1 MDTNINLFLI
11 LILCFGLV
19 IYFIPTIIA
28 SCNKCENFSAIFVL
42 NLFLGWTFIG
52 WTIALVWSFVNN
64 EKKDQVIEAKQKK
77 DQVIETKQ
85 KKDQVIEAKQNKV
98 IIDSVQNNKL
108 GTKIIKNFDI

>member
-28 SCNKCENFSAIFVL
+28 SCNKCENFSAIFAL

-64 EKKDQVIEAKQKK
+64 EKKDR
-77 DQVIETKQ
+77 
-85 KKDQVIEAKQNKV
+85 VIEAKQNKV